1 MSTCIQA
8 ALAQQPNTVRE
19 LLGMPPTKLLV
30 LGISLGYPDL
40 EAPINTYQRGRAEVD
55 EFARWYF

>member
-1 MSTCIQA
+1 
-8 ALAQQPNTVRE
+8 
-19 LLGMPPTKLLV
+19 MPPTKLLV